1 VEAVPARLIRLVRMD
16 ASTTV
21 VAVVG
26 DIDLGATP
34 QLHRHLLVLPDWDT
48 VLDMRGVSLLA
59 ARTVINLDG
68 SRTPRTTRSCTCPRP
83 PAGRARQ
90 VVPPRT
96 RH

>member
-1 VEAVPARLIRLVRMD
+1 MD
-16 ASTTV
+16 VSTTV

-90 VVPPRT
+90 VIPPRT
-96 RH
+96 